1 VAVLCGIAGLAGAS
15 VPEAAVRCRVELD
28 REVLPAG
35 SAQKAMLKVTLDALK
50 PDAERARPP
59 VNLAVVLDKSG
70 SMRGDKIEK
79 AKQAA
84 VEAVR
89 RLDGRDRFSLV
100 VYDSHVRTV
109 VPAQSAANTAQ
120 IEERIREIRADGNTA
135 LFGGVSEGAAEVRK
149 NLEPQYVHRI
159 ILLSDGLANVGP
171 SSPEDLARLGAA
183 LIKEGIT
190 VTTVGVGT
198 DYNED
203 LMTRLAQKSD
213 GNTYFVKE
221 VAELTRIFKA
231 ELGDVLS
238 VVAKKVRISVECP
251 TGVRPLSILGREG
264 RIAGATVELYVNQ
277 LYGGQEKYALVEVE
291 LPMSAAGA
299 TCDVAVAKVAYE
311 DPLTGKDAA
320 VTATATAKFSAD
332 TNAVAQSYNAA
343 VQKAT
348 ELNRNAMVQEEAIA
362 LADKGRAKEAAD
374 KLVQSAQQ
382 LRQVAARTRDASL
395 EKKAEEAEQQ
405 AGRIKSQGL
414 GNVDRKQMRADAYQS
429 MNQQEAR

>member
-1 VAVLCGIAGLAGAS
+1 
-15 VPEAAVRCRVELD
+15 
-28 REVLPAG
+28 
-35 SAQKAMLKVTLDALK
+35 
-50 PDAERARPP
+50 
-59 VNLAVVLDKSG
+59 
-70 SMRGDKIEK
+70 
-79 AKQAA
+79 
-84 VEAVR
+84 
-89 RLDGRDRFSLV
+89 
-100 VYDSHVRTV
+100 
-109 VPAQSAANTAQ
+109 
-120 IEERIREIRADGNTA
+120 
-135 LFGGVSEGAAEVRK
+135 
-149 NLEPQYVHRI
+149 
-159 ILLSDGLANVGP
+159 
-171 SSPEDLARLGAA
+171 
-183 LIKEGIT
+183 
-190 VTTVGVGT
+190 VGT